1 MEDSQYNLEQDK
13 ITQQISNFKWG
24 KFKSINT

>member
-1 MEDSQYNLEQDK
+1 MEDRRYNLEQDK
-13 ITQQISNFKWG
+13 MRQQISNFKWG